1 MDTWMYG
8 LAALAAL
15 ACGVAFLRS
24 PLKQLCRREKAYICC
39 KAQLARV
46 EKLGRCGM
54 CGVYLYVDGQ
64 GQQREYRDLHG
75 TALNG
80 TVLCAQPD
88 VTLYVARDT
97 GRATRQA
104 RRNGSAV
111 FMLALGLCCVLFA
124 MALLLYGLF

>member
-1 MDTWMYG
+1 MDVCSG
-8 LAALAAL
+8 CPDSHSLRR
-15 ACGVAFLRS
+15 VFLQFAQE
-24 PLKQLCRREKAYICC
+24 KLCRREKAYICC

-64 GQQREYRDLHG
+64 GRQREYRDLHG

-80 TVLCAQPD
+80 TALCAQPD

-97 GRATRQA
+97 GRATRQIKRDA
-104 RRNGSAV
+104 SAD
-111 FMLALGLCCVLFA
+111 FMLFFGLGCVLLGLALPLL
-124 MALLLYGLF
+124 ALL

>member
-1 MDTWMYG
+1 M
-8 LAALAAL
+8 AALAAI
-15 ACGVAFLRS
+15 ACGAFFLQFAQE
-24 PLKQLCRREKAYICC
+24 KLCRRQKAYICC

-64 GQQREYRDLHG
+64 GRQREYRDLHG

-80 TVLCAQPD
+80 TALCAQPD

-97 GRATRQA
+97 GRATRQIKRDA
-104 RRNGSAV
+104 SAD
-111 FMLALGLCCVLFA
+111 FMLFFGLGCVLLGL
-124 MALLLYGLF
+124 ALPLLGLL

>member
-1 MDTWMYG
+1 MNAWMYV
-8 LAALAAL
+8 LAALTAIAS
-15 ACGVAFLRS
+15 GAFFLQSAQEKLR
-24 PLKQLCRREKAYICC
+24 RRQKAYICC

-75 TALNG
+75 AALNE
-80 TVLCAQPD
+80 TALCAQPV

-97 GRATRQA
+97 GKSMRQMP
-104 RRNGSAV
+104 RNGSAG
-111 FMLALGLCCVLFA
+111 FMLFFGFGCVLLGMILLLGLL
-124 MALLLYGLF
+124 

>member
-1 MDTWMYG
+1 MYV
-8 LAALAAL
+8 LAALTAI
-15 ACGVAFLRS
+15 ACGAFFLKFSLEKLR
-24 PLKQLCRREKAYICC
+24 RREKAYICC

-75 TALNG
+75 AALNETAL
-80 TVLCAQPD
+80 CARSV

-97 GRATRQA
+97 GKTMRQIPRDA
-104 RRNGSAV
+104 SAN
-111 FMLALGLCCVLFA
+111 FMLFFGLGCVLLGL
-124 MALLLYGLF
+124 ALPLGLL

>member
-1 MDTWMYG
+1 MYV
-8 LAALAAL
+8 LAALTAI
-15 ACGVAFLRS
+15 ACGAFFLQFS
-24 PLKQLCRREKAYICC
+24 LEKLCRRGKAYICC

-64 GQQREYRDLHG
+64 GRQREYRDLHG

-80 TVLCAQPD
+80 TALCAQPD

-104 RRNGSAV
+104 RRNGPAV
-111 FMLALGLCCVLFA
+111 FKLALGLCCVLFA

>member
-1 MDTWMYG
+1 MYV
-8 LAALAAL
+8 LAALTAI

-24 PLKQLCRREKAYICC
+24 PLKQLCRREEAYICC

-64 GQQREYRDLHG
+64 GRQREYRDLHG

-80 TVLCAQPD
+80 TALCAQPD

-97 GRATRQA
+97 GRATRQIKRDA
-104 RRNGSAV
+104 SAD
-111 FMLALGLCCVLFA
+111 FMLFFGLGCVLLGL
-124 MALLLYGLF
+124 ALPLLGLL

>member
-1 MDTWMYG
+1 MDAWMVV
-8 LAALAAL
+8 LAALTDIV
-15 ACGVAFLRS
+15 CGAIFLHFSLEKLR
-24 PLKQLCRREKAYICC
+24 RREKAYICC

-75 TALNG
+75 AALNE
-80 TVLCAQPD
+80 TALCAQPV

-97 GRATRQA
+97 GKAMRQIP
-104 RRNGSAV
+104 RESSAG
-111 FMLALGLCCVLFA
+111 FMLFFGLGCVLLGVT
-124 MALLLYGLF
+124 LLLFGLR

>member
-1 MDTWMYG
+1 MYG
-8 LAALAAL
+8 LAALAAI
-15 ACGVAFLRS
+15 ACGAFFLQFAQE
-24 PLKQLCRREKAYICC
+24 KLCRRQKAYICC

-64 GQQREYRDLHG
+64 GRQREYRDLHG

-80 TVLCAQPD
+80 TALCAQPD

-111 FMLALGLCCVLFA
+111 FMLALGLCCVLLGL
-124 MALLLYGLF
+124 ALPLLGLL

>member
-1 MDTWMYG
+1 MYV
-8 LAALAAL
+8 LAALTAI
-15 ACGVAFLRS
+15 ACGAFFLQFS
-24 PLKQLCRREKAYICC
+24 LEKLCRRGKAYICC

-64 GQQREYRDLHG
+64 GRQREYRDLHG
-75 TALNG
+75 AALNE
-80 TVLCAQPD
+80 TALCAQPD

-104 RRNGSAV
+104 RRNGPAV
-111 FMLALGLCCVLFA
+111 FMLALGLGCVLLGLA
-124 MALLLYGLF
+124 VPLLGLL

>member
-1 MDTWMYG
+1 MYV
-8 LAALAAL
+8 LAALTAIAS
-15 ACGVAFLRS
+15 GAFFLQFS
-24 PLKQLCRREKAYICC
+24 LEKLCRRGKAYICC

-64 GQQREYRDLHG
+64 GRQREYRDLHG

-80 TVLCAQPD
+80 TALCAQPD

-104 RRNGSAV
+104 RRNGPAV
-111 FMLALGLCCVLFA
+111 FMLALGLYCVLFA

>member
-1 MDTWMYG
+1 MYV
-8 LAALAAL
+8 LAALTAI
-15 ACGVAFLRS
+15 ACGAFFLQFAQE
-24 PLKQLCRREKAYICC
+24 KLCRRQKAYICC

-64 GQQREYRDLHG
+64 GRQREYRDLHG

-80 TVLCAQPD
+80 TALCAQPD
-88 VTLYVARDT
+88 VTLYVARNT

-111 FMLALGLCCVLFA
+111 FMLALGLCCVLLGLI
-124 MALLLYGLF
+124 LLLGLL

>member
-1 MDTWMYG
+1 MNAWMYV
-8 LAALAAL
+8 LAALTAI
-15 ACGVAFLRS
+15 ACGAFFLQFS
-24 PLKQLCRREKAYICC
+24 LEKLCRRGKAYICC

-75 TALNG
+75 AALNETAL
-80 TVLCAQPD
+80 CARPV

-97 GRATRQA
+97 GKTMRQIPRDA
-104 RRNGSAV
+104 SAN
-111 FMLALGLCCVLFA
+111 FMLFFGLGCILLGL
-124 MALLLYGLF
+124 ALPLLGLL

>member
-1 MDTWMYG
+1 MYV
-8 LAALAAL
+8 LAALTAI
-15 ACGVAFLRS
+15 ACGAFFLQFAQE
-24 PLKQLCRREKAYICC
+24 KLCRRQKAYICC

-64 GQQREYRDLHG
+64 GRQREYRDLHG

-80 TVLCAQPD
+80 TALCAQPD
-88 VTLYVARDT
+88 VTLYVARNT

-111 FMLALGLCCVLFA
+111 VMLALGLCCVLLGLI
-124 MALLLYGLF
+124 LLLGLL

>member
-1 MDTWMYG
+1 MYV
-8 LAALAAL
+8 LAALTAI
-15 ACGVAFLRS
+15 ACGAFFLQFS
-24 PLKQLCRREKAYICC
+24 LEKLCRRGKAYICC

-54 CGVYLYVDGQ
+54 CGVYLYVDGP
-64 GQQREYRDLHG
+64 GRQREYRDLHG

-80 TVLCAQPD
+80 TALCAQPD

-104 RRNGSAV
+104 RRNGPAV

>member
-1 MDTWMYG
+1 MDAWMYV
-8 LAALAAL
+8 LAALTAI
-15 ACGVAFLRS
+15 ACGAFFLQFALEKLR
-24 PLKQLCRREKAYICC
+24 RRQNAYICC

-64 GQQREYRDLHG
+64 GRQREYRDLHG

-80 TVLCAQPD
+80 TALCAQPD

-124 MALLLYGLF
+124 MALLLYSLF

>member
-1 MDTWMYG
+1 MYG

-75 TALNG
+75 AALNE
-80 TVLCAQPD
+80 TALCAQPV

-97 GRATRQA
+97 GKTMRQMP
-104 RRNGSAV
+104 RNGSAG
-111 FMLALGLCCVLFA
+111 FMLFFGLGCVLLG
-124 MALLLYGLF
+124 MILLLELL

>member
-1 MDTWMYG
+1 MDVWIGCSGSLG
-8 LAALAAL
+8 LRH
-15 ACGVAFLRS
+15 VFLRS
-24 PLKQLCRREKAYICC
+24 PLKQLCRREKEYICC

-64 GQQREYRDLHG
+64 GRQREYRDLHG
-75 TALNG
+75 AALNE
-80 TVLCAQPD
+80 TALCAQPD

-97 GRATRQA
+97 GRATQRIK
-104 RRNGSAV
+104 RDGSADL
-111 FMLALGLCCVLFA
+111 MLFFGLGCVLFA

>member
-24 PLKQLCRREKAYICC
+24 PLKQLCRREKAYICH

-75 TALNG
+75 AALNETAL
-80 TVLCAQPD
+80 CARPV

-97 GRATRQA
+97 GKTMRQIPRDA
-104 RRNGSAV
+104 SAN
-111 FMLALGLCCVLFA
+111 FMLFFGLGCVLLGL
-124 MALLLYGLF
+124 ALPLLGLL

>member
-1 MDTWMYG
+1 MYV
-8 LAALAAL
+8 LAALTAI
-15 ACGVAFLRS
+15 ACGAFFLQFAQE
-24 PLKQLCRREKAYICC
+24 KLCRRQKAYICC

-80 TVLCAQPD
+80 TALCAQPD
-88 VTLYVARDT
+88 VTLYVARNT

-111 FMLALGLCCVLFA
+111 FMLALGLCCVLLGLI
-124 MALLLYGLF
+124 LLLGLL

>member
-1 MDTWMYG
+1 MDMWLYG
-8 LAALAAL
+8 LATLAAL
-15 ACGVAFLRS
+15 ACGVVFLRS

-64 GQQREYRDLHG
+64 GRQREYRDLHG

-80 TVLCAQPD
+80 TALCAQPD

-97 GRATRQA
+97 GRATRQIKRDA
-104 RRNGSAV
+104 SAD
-111 FMLALGLCCVLFA
+111 FMLFFDLGCVLLGL
-124 MALLLYGLF
+124 ALPLLGLL

>member
-1 MDTWMYG
+1 MYG

-64 GQQREYRDLHG
+64 GRQREYRDLHG

-80 TVLCAQPD
+80 TALCARPV

-97 GRATRQA
+97 GKAMRQIPRDA
-104 RRNGSAV
+104 SAN
-111 FMLALGLCCVLFA
+111 FMLFFGLGCVLLGL
-124 MALLLYGLF
+124 ALPLLGLL